1 MKYASSVDVMHE
13 TPEVSLSIGHPIDQW
28 IKLIHLVDNQDALEG
43 LRQIYRDNYPTQ
55 GELIFTGACEF
66 ECAHCI
72 YPPDY
77 AKANRNLPVEQ
88 WEKIFQGLMT
98 ELGIDTF
105 VYGGRSVTQRG
116 IELLSRLRKLAP
128 DACIGLIDNGVSMF
142 RFREQLAEL
151 RLDWIDISLDGL
163 EHDHDIQRG
172 REGSFRQG
180 LESALWL
187 KERAV
192 APKVNILTC
201 LTTINRHSVIPM
213 IREVN
218 ALGFKNFFISPVTVV
233 DGFRPDHSL
242 MVTGTEFTDFIK
254 ELENAVPELDDAWVE
269 LNIFAA
275 EYMRFIADSYPQLWD
290 RLESQRDSFA
300 MDMQQ
305 NGNDFIMHYY
315 PSSLT
320 GVRELIL
327 NTNGD
332 VIFPK
337 VVAKGV
343 IPQQDI
349 AGSLLDR
356 SALDVVRGIP
366 KSDQFAFYWK
376 EFLAE
381 KQLLKKVK

>member
-1 MKYASSVDVMHE
+1 MS
-13 TPEVSLSIGHPIDQW
+13 PSLIGQPIDQW
-28 IKLIHLVDNQDALEG
+28 MSLIHSADNQDALEG

-77 AKANRNLPVEQ
+77 AKANRSLPVEQ
-88 WEKIFQGLMT
+88 WERIFQGLMT
-98 ELGIDTF
+98 DLGIDTF

-116 IELLSRLRKLAP
+116 IKLLSRLRKLAP
-128 DACIGLIDNGVSMF
+128 DARIGLIDNGISLL

-163 EHDHDIQRG
+163 ERDHDVQRG
-172 REGSFRQG
+172 REGSFHQG

-187 KERAV
+187 KEHAV

-218 ALGFKNFFISPVTVV
+218 ALGFKNFFITPVTVL
-233 DGFRPDHSL
+233 DGYRPDPSL
-242 MVTGTEFTDFIK
+242 MVSGSEFSDFVK
-254 ELENAVPELDDAWVE
+254 ELEDAVPELDDAWVE
-269 LNIFAA
+269 LNIFAVD
-275 EYMRFIADSYPQLWD
+275 YMQYIGENYSRLWNALTPQGD
-290 RLESQRDSFA
+290 CLERKSSH
-300 MDMQQ
+300 
-305 NGNDFIMHYY
+305 NGNDFAVHYY

-320 GVRELIL
+320 GVRELIM

-332 VIFPK
+332 VISPK
-337 VVAKGV
+337 VMAKGV
-343 IPQQDI
+343 IPQQDS
-349 AGSLLDR
+349 AGSLLQK
-356 SALDVVRGIP
+356 SALDIVRDIP
-366 KSDQFAFYWK
+366 ASDVLDFYWK
-376 EFLAE
+376 EFLDE
-381 KQLLKKVK
+381 KHSLRNLLEN